1 MENPIWGPMNML
13 LIRRKNSVI
22 LLISLLCMCILIPRD
37 VKAQNSFRIISYNVE
52 NLFDCWNDSL
62 INDEG
67 FLPNSMRGWTYKRYQ
82 QKLVAISKVI
92 AAMGEWDTPLLVGL
106 CEVEN
111 RSCLKD
117 LCTKGGLKAYGYD
130 IIHYDSPDRRGIDV
144 ALMFDKNAFTLLA
157 SEAVKVGAA
166 AEKPFVTRDI
176 LYAKGIVAQR
186 DTLHVFMCHFPSRW
200 SGMYET
206 QHLRMEA
213 AGVLRHKVDS
223 ITTRNPH
230 ALIVIMGDFND
241 EPTDKSMA
249 QTLAA
254 RPVELTLQSNVLY
267 NLMSNTATQQQGT
280 HYYQGQWNCFDQII
294 VSGALLTGEVQLR
307 VAQSTAHVFKPE
319 FLLIEDE
326 KELQQRP
333 WRTYNGMKYWGGFS
347 DHLPVYVDL
356 EVKQ

>member
-1 MENPIWGPMNML
+1 MENPTWGPMNMWKCRNNRTFL
-13 LIRRKNSVI
+13 AFCFLCTCFLMAGAVRAQK
-22 LLISLLCMCILIPRD
+22 SL
-37 VKAQNSFRIISYNVE
+37 RIISYNVE

-82 QKLVAISKVI
+82 HKLVAISKVI
-92 AAMGEWDTPLLVGL
+92 AAMGEWNTPLLVGL

-111 RSCLKD
+111 RTCLKD
-117 LCTKGGLKAYGYD
+117 LCTKGGLQAYGYD

-144 ALMFDKNAFTLLA
+144 ALLYDKRTFTLLS
-157 SEAVKVGAA
+157 SEAVKVGTTAQ
-166 AEKPFVTRDI
+166 KPFVTRDI
-176 LYAKGIVAQR
+176 LYAKGIVEHA

-206 QHLRMEA
+206 QHLRVEA
-213 AGVLRHKVDS
+213 AHVLRHKVDS
-223 ITTRNPH
+223 ITTHHPQ

-241 EPTDKSMA
+241 EPFDKSMA
-249 QTLAA
+249 QTLDA
-254 RPVELTLQSNVLY
+254 RTVGPTIEKQALY
-267 NLMSNTATQQQGT
+267 NLMRLPENQQQGT

-294 VSGALLTGEVQLR
+294 VSGALLTGEATFR
-307 VAQSTAHVFKPE
+307 VAQSTAHVFKPD
-319 FLLIEDE
+319 FLLIDDE
-326 KELQQRP
+326 KQLQRRP